1 MAKVIYQNK
10 VFAGTVDVA
19 TTSQAGIVRP
29 DAVYLVMSDESGN
42 TDKITFSSD
51 FVTAFNALVTKM
63 AVLRDDDY
71 YDPTKPE
78 IDTFVQGSVDQIV
91 ADAIAELS
99 AGTFQV
105 VDSIAS
111 VTNPKKGIIYLVKDA
126 TVTGDDKYKE
136 YIATVVPE
144 SDPEELTLTC
154 IGDTSIDLSTYLQ
167 YTDFD
172 VYDASTNATGAFT
185 KTAGD
190 KITLRS
196 TLNVLDQD
204 ATVEGSV
211 DYKIKDLARVVNA
224 HAVASSSSV
233 TNAYVGKFAYAID
246 DSKIYTWDNTASEA
260 VEVENV
266 FCNIVELTET
276 QYESLSSTQ
285 KNSDVIVWM
294 VADDPVTP

>member
-19 TTSQAGIVRP
+19 TTTKAGIVKP

-63 AVLRDDDY
+63 AILRDDDY

-78 IDTFVQGSVDQIV
+78 VDTFVTGSVDQIV

-111 VTNPKKGIIYLVKDA
+111 VTNPKKGIIYLVKD
-126 TVTGDDKYKE
+126 TSVTGDDKYKE
-136 YIATVVPE
+136 YIATVVPG

-154 IGDTSIDLSTYLQ
+154 IGDTSVDLSTYLQ

-172 VYDASTNATGAFT
+172 VYNASTNTTGPFT
-185 KTAGD
+185 KNAND
-190 KITLRS
+190 KITLRNG
-196 TLNVLDQD
+196 LNVLDQD
-204 ATVEGSV
+204 ENTAGSV
-211 DYKIKDLARVVNA
+211 DYKIKNAKVKVVNA
-224 HAVASSSSV
+224 HAVATTADINS
-233 TNAYVGKFAYAID
+233 TYDGKYAYCIA
-246 DSKIYTWDNTASEA
+246 DSKVYTWDTTESEA
-260 VEVENV
+260 VEAEQV
-266 FCNIVELTET
+266 FCNIVEISEALYDT
-276 QYESLSSTQ
+276 LSSTQ
-285 KNSDVIVWM
+285 KSNDTIVWF
-294 VADDPVTP
+294 VG